1 MIGHGSNNGIIFFM
15 IFICISE
22 AKSVKGYQVFCIKK
36 NKKEE
41 MFFCSSIIHIVNA
54 IFKSI

>member
-22 AKSVKGYQVFCIKK
+22 AESVKGYQVFCIKK
-36 NKKEE
+36 QEGRNV
-41 MFFCSSIIHIVNA
+41 FCSYMIHIVNA
-54 IFKSI
+54 IF

>member
-22 AKSVKGYQVFCIKK
+22 AESVKGYQVFCIKK
-36 NKKEE
+36 TRRKKC
-41 MFFCSSIIHIVNA
+41 FLILI
-54 IFKSI
+54 